1 MRRDLRTWLLLA
13 PAGAWFLCMLVLPL
27 IVVFV
32 FSFGER
38 GAAGGYAPA
47 FTLDNF
53 ANLGSRGTAFKN
65 TMILAPVGTLTCLLI
80 AYPVAYYLAVKALPR
95 HRLLLVSLVVVP
107 FWTSLL
113 VFHLELQA
121 VSILH

>member
-1 MRRDLRTWLLLA
+1 MQRQSLKTWLFLA

-53 ANLGSRGTAFKN
+53 ANLGARGFALRSAAVQIENGHPCTLRCERLHARQPDAAGPAGDDGN
-65 TMILAPVGTLTCLLI
+65 LVLQTHVLSPLGPVQ
-80 AYPVAYYLAVKALPR
+80 PR
-95 HRLLLVSLVVVP
+95 
-107 FWTSLL
+107 
-113 VFHLELQA
+113 
-121 VSILH
+121 